1 MSMVNISK
9 FRVNNCSNLVDDL
22 SKVARRTM
30 FTTRNLAN
38 KVVNMNLIRPN
49 LGVNVQQRS
58 AVYTA
63 YKYKSPVAKK
73 FATDG
78 SGNHTMQNKTVCTE
92 TNCENKSCEKPCN
105 EILCS
110 NTLGHFTHKPPINSQ
125 NEHLSAYDIDGN
137 QKDQYFV
144 KPQNKPTMTADDLK
158 NMTEN
163 DMLINTKATD
173 YCNITQDIFDKVT
186 K

>member
-9 FRVNNCSNLVDDL
+9 FRVINCSNLVDDL

-92 TNCENKSCEKPCN
+92 TTCENKSCEKPCN

-110 NTLGHFTHKPPINSQ
+110 NTLGHFTHKP
-125 NEHLSAYDIDGN
+125 
-137 QKDQYFV
+137 
-144 KPQNKPTMTADDLK
+144 TMTVDDLK

-163 DMLINTKATD
+163 DILINTKATD